1 MIVMKNINKS
11 YVMGEEQL
19 RVLKNINFEVK
30 KGEFVSIVGPS
41 GSR

>member
-19 RVLKNINFEVK
+19 RVLKNINFEVR